1 MNYTIEDYIEIL
13 SGIVEPDDIFGSF
26 NVDDS
31 DKGLIF
37 SLAKQTIKGI
47 PYTDRQYELAKSKV
61 IYYK

>member
-37 SLAKQTIKGI
+37 SLARQTIKGI
-47 PYTDRQYELAKSKV
+47 PYTDRQYE
-61 IYYK
+61 